1 VQDPWRLLGWACSM
15 RCALDQDVA
24 VEDAYQFA
32 GRTVGTSRSDFR
44 DDLLRGSEL
53 HSERTTDIFPEAS
66 RAPHRVGTNRF
77 SSSVQLRTTLIR
89 LGASSLLALIIR
101 NRCPSGVTS

>member
-1 VQDPWRLLGWACSM
+1 MACSM
-15 RCALDQDVA
+15 RRALDQDVA

-44 DDLLRGSEL
+44 DDLLCGSEL